1 MSDIN
6 KKTITIKEKIS
17 KKYVILS
24 SIIIILTIILILTI
38 FLKNRGYSLPTLK
51 AIDSDISEIKIN
63 RGTNETLSIKLKDG
77 EWTINDKY
85 KADFQAVASMTN
97 ALNLIEPV
105 EIISRGNLEEE
116 DKEKYKLSDEEVL
129 HVIAIDKNSKEVRN
143 IRFGMKSAL
152 GDNIYSQIGKDKS
165 IYLLG
170 NLSSNPKDIFD
181 KSEDDIIN
189 KTISSLRNDSINK
202 IVISYNNKDYDLE
215 KSKEEATNWIKVWN
229 NNSTISVN
237 DLYSPIYTI
246 ANFKA
251 DGLIK
256 EDKGKNS
263 VLYKIEISAD
273 SDTVLYE
280 ILSKDKD
287 NYEVSLTNDNNR
299 YYITDASFTNFKE
312 AIDKIIN

>member
-129 HVIAIDKNSKEVRN
+129 NVIAIDKNSKEVRN
-143 IRFGMKSAL
+143 IRFGMKSTL

-202 IVISYNNKDYDLE
+202 IVISYNNKDYALE

-256 EDKGKNS
+256 EDKDKNS

>member
-129 HVIAIDKNSKEVRN
+129 NVIAIDKNSKEVRN
-143 IRFGMKSAL
+143 IRFGMKSTL

-202 IVISYNNKDYDLE
+202 IVISYNNKDYALE

>member
-129 HVIAIDKNSKEVRN
+129 NVIAIDKNSKEVRN